1 LPPIASP
8 LLLCLALLAVA
19 AVPASAATSLEAGG
33 IGALDRSDIGIGGL
47 VGLRFQDLRSG
58 AAGSDFGLS
67 AFANPG
73 QNHSAWAGAILDL
86 GVAKGVPLDSGTLFV
101 PRLGFTALG
110 AVGEGG
116 GAAKVGLVG
125 GLGVA
130 ALPERG
136 VGVRLDGT
144 LRWVFSPSELWLAVT
159 LGLVWPGQKR

>member
-1 LPPIASP
+1 MPRVDRWLIVCLLLSP
-8 LLLCLALLAVA
+8 LCAL
-19 AVPASAATSLEAGG
+19 PASAATSLEAGG
-33 IGALDRSDIGIGGL
+33 IGSLDRSDIGIGGL

-86 GVAKGVPLDSGTLFV
+86 GVAKGVPLDSGMLFV
-101 PRLGFTALG
+101 PRVGFTALG

-130 ALPERG
+130 SLPERG
-136 VGVRLDGT
+136 VGARLDGT

-159 LGLVWPGQKR
+159 LGLVWR